1 MKSEKLE
8 RSLMNQANKKGLKG
22 KEKDRYVYGTM
33 TRVAGPKGS
42 QQAART
48 GNVRKKNLRRK
59 NP

>member
-1 MKSEKLE
+1 MRSEKLE

-48 GNVRKKNLRRK
+48 GNVRKKT
-59 NP
+59 